1 MEIDRMEKPYH
12 ALRWQNKES
21 EDTDLFLHV
30 CRRTITPSG
39 ARLAQWLRAGSG
51 TKLLTP
57 VAHLSPQLY
66 D

>member
-1 MEIDRMEKPYH
+1 MLSDGKI
-12 ALRWQNKES
+12 NK
-21 EDTDLFLHV
+21 DTDLFLHV

-51 TKLLTP
+51 TKLLTA
-57 VAHLSPQLY
+57 VAHLSPQLC